1 MFICD
6 GIKPL
11 ATLIQKKRSANQII
25 RTPKTLHICI
35 FFTFAYPLVPLPLIA
50 FLQHL
55 VFVFFFNS
63 FLRPQ
68 ETFGNP
74 GAFRNPETFTPN
86 ETLSHQLIR

>member
-1 MFICD
+1 MFMCD

-11 ATLIQKKRSANQII
+11 ATLIQKKRSANQNAQNS
-25 RTPKTLHICI
+25 TYLY